1 MMFGVVPQW
10 MLLLLGGSVGGLL
23 GWRVLRAR
31 VWHSLY
37 DDAPMGMSR
46 QQYGRRQRR
55 MAHLKTAFRTILC
68 AAAGMLIVWS
78 VWH

>member
-1 MMFGVVPQW
+1 MMGVVPQW
-10 MLLLLGGSVGGLL
+10 IPLLLGGSVGGLL

-37 DDAPMGMSR
+37 DDAPMGVSR
-46 QQYGRRQRR
+46 RQYGRRLRR
-55 MAHLKTAFRTILC
+55 MARFKTAFRAAFC